1 MKRREQFQKFFISRF
16 LLILVCVVVAEY
28 AVKFLLDYSMLPVL
42 NHWFFKDLNV
52 SGSLSIVEILLFGI
66 FLLIE
71 LLIGAL
77 KMMLPEWAEEWL
89 EQALQGV
96 ENFAAGALPD
106 IVGEYSI
113 ETLSSGKAGA
123 LVLVIFVALVLFLMP
138 LIIAVKTFADMV
150 ADEVRYIE
158 REIENFYI
166 ETQKQ
171 KNVLLSDIAH
181 DLRTPITTISG
192 YAKALND
199 GMVAD
204 EEKQKEYLQAIQSK
218 SERMGDLINLLFD
231 YVRLGTE
238 GFRLKKESVDIAE
251 LLRENAARLYTDVE
265 EKGME
270 FYADIPEE
278 VHLIQADAL
287 QLSRVITNL
296 INNAIR
302 HNEPGTQIQL
312 ELRVEPDALEV
323 IIADNGAQIPTEV
336 AEHIFDPFVV
346 GDKSRRTNGGSGLGL
361 SIAKKIVDMHGW
373 QLRLLQNQKGYHKA
387 FVINIKKS

>member
-158 REIENFYI
+158 HEIENFYI

-373 QLRLLQNQKGYHKA
+373 QMRLLQNQKGYHKA

>member
-1 MKRREQFQKFFISRF
+1 MTRREQFQKFFISRF

-77 KMMLPEWAEEWL
+77 KMMLPEWAEDQL
-89 EQALQGV
+89 ELALKGV
-96 ENFAAGALPD
+96 ENFAAGVLPD

-123 LVLVIFVALVLFLMP
+123 LVLVIFVALVLFLTP
-138 LIIAVKTFADMV
+138 LIIAVKTFANMV
-150 ADEVRYIE
+150 AEEVRYIE
-158 REIENFYI
+158 REIEDSHI
-166 ETQKQ
+166 EAEK
-171 KNVLLSDIAH
+171 KRNLLLSDIAH

-199 GMVAD
+199 EMVTD
-204 EEKQKEYLQAIQSK
+204 EEKRKEYLQAIEVK
-218 SERMGDLINLLFD
+218 SERMSELINLLFD

-238 GFRLKKESVDIAE
+238 GFRLKKERVNVAE

-270 FYADIPEE
+270 LYADIPEE
-278 VHLIQADAL
+278 AHMIEADAL
-287 QLSRVITNL
+287 QVSRVITNL

-302 HNEPGTQIQL
+302 HNDPGTQIML
-312 ELRVEPDALEV
+312 ELHVDPDTMEIV
-323 IIADNGAQIPTEV
+323 VADNGKPIAADV
-336 AEHIFDPFVV
+336 AENIFDPFVV

-373 QLRLLQNQKGYHKA
+373 KIRLFQNLKGYRKA